1 MYVKNIITVTKIVQG
16 VEAKNLPKDYKVTVE
31 LAKVNGNQKKL
42 VTLSD
47 FKEIEKVNAND
58 AGGLFASGTI
68 QASELGLQ
76 DGDRY
81 TVVEKVDRTFNGKD
95 NNRYALVQITDS
107 INETITNLPV
117 NANQPFEHSIDANG
131 IPYKGSQSNSA
142 TITNI
147 YKPTRTIKVT
157 KKVEG
162 KFGERDKSFNFTLT
176 LSEAAVSYNDDTFP
190 NDRKVTSNGST
201 YSFSLKHNESIEFVV
216 PDGCTASVSEDDYS
230 SEGYV
235 TTWNSEIK
243 NVVISENKST
253 TCTNSRDLTPT
264 GLNNRAKPF
273 IILLGCA
280 LLAVACFVAG
290 KKGKFRKLG

>member
-1 MYVKNIITVTKIVQG
+1 M
-16 VEAKNLPKDYKVTVE
+16 D
-31 LAKVNGNQKKL
+31 
-42 VTLSD
+42 
-47 FKEIEKVNAND
+47 
-58 AGGLFASGTI
+58 
-68 QASELGLQ
+68 
-76 DGDRY
+76 
-81 TVVEKVDRTFNGKD
+81 
-95 NNRYALVQITDS
+95 
-107 INETITNLPV
+107 
-117 NANQPFEHSIDANG
+117 
-131 IPYKGSQSNSA
+131 
-142 TITNI
+142 
-147 YKPTRTIKVT
+147 
-157 KKVEG
+157 
-162 KFGERDKSFNFTLT
+162 
-176 LSEAAVSYNDDTFP
+176 
-190 NDRKVTSNGST
+190 ST